1 MEHRLILVKFFK
13 IGNLYYL
20 KFVASFFIGGCST
33 PSVQST
39 KKLPSKEAN
48 IPVTEEEREWMEKFF
63 KEFFLKG
70 ASLYTLFGT
79 KPISEEMLVCATE
92 EDYRKGALLYIE
104 KEGIEGVEKEE
115 ILSEASKTYH
125 EYDFDT
131 KWAQWITYFERH
143 PNSPFIFAKH
153 PARSEKVWSAHILN
167 IQETV
172 WTLQKHYDIFRKEV
186 GYDFDPVSVTMDF
199 KNEDSIFWKDVFA
212 NHLLTGIVYGFGYKN
227 SYFFDMYINLPNN
240 SKLKDSLFY
249 SKTQGLTECSF
260 VYTLDSLSLPGFR
273 SFILP
278 FNDDPVLEKYKSER
292 EIIKSKLNNS
302 NFFEMVF
309 LQLTGQFSKE
319 NNNQD

>member
-20 KFVASFFIGGCST
+20 IFVASFFIGGCST

-104 KEGIEGVEKEE
+104 KEGIEGDEKEE

-143 PNSPFIFAKH
+143 PNPPLYLLS
-153 PARSEKVWSAHILN
+153 ILR
-167 IQETV
+167 V
-172 WTLQKHYDIFRKEV
+172 QKK
-186 GYDFDPVSVTMDF
+186 
-199 KNEDSIFWKDVFA
+199 
-212 NHLLTGIVYGFGYKN
+212 YGQPT
-227 SYFFDMYINLPNN
+227 S
-240 SKLKDSLFY
+240 
-249 SKTQGLTECSF
+249 
-260 VYTLDSLSLPGFR
+260 
-273 SFILP
+273 
-278 FNDDPVLEKYKSER
+278 
-292 EIIKSKLNNS
+292 
-302 NFFEMVF
+302 
-309 LQLTGQFSKE
+309 
-319 NNNQD
+319 